1 MTGNDNHFKSWLLR
15 NCPIFIIL
23 FVFSA
28 LSLEVIDSWIIW
40 DADDYCSSAYSTTG
54 NVQGIMRQISEG
66 SLKSIYDLYLC
77 GHASLGWSLWL
88 ILFQLIKE
96 GNAMVQIADI
106 TLALISIYAYYQI
119 LRKIL
124 GGGYASVLATLPY
137 AFSPFVLGIVG
148 DVNPDSAAMYYM
160 VIFIACSLYKYE
172 WLELIFAIC
181 FVFTKE
187 PAIIYYT
194 AYIAAKIVGEYL
206 YNHSFRLMD
215 FVKCAVC
222 NIKNYIYALPIIGWL
237 LL

>member
-23 FVFSA
+23 FVFSV

-124 GGGYASVLATLPY
+124 GGGGMPQYWQHFRML
-137 AFSPFVLGIVG
+137 FHH
-148 DVNPDSAAMYYM
+148 
-160 VIFIACSLYKYE
+160 LY
-172 WLELIFAIC
+172 
-181 FVFTKE
+181 
-187 PAIIYYT
+187 
-194 AYIAAKIVGEYL
+194 
-206 YNHSFRLMD
+206 
-215 FVKCAVC
+215 
-222 NIKNYIYALPIIGWL
+222 
-237 LL
+237 